1 MSFRTLPEPTLCARQ
16 GKHPISTRDVVGS
29 GLPIGRAG
37 LVWLLQ
43 VLGRADCDAES
54 SLYRIACVR
63 RCLPQVVPTV
73 GRRSGASRLRRIDTS
88 SGCPESRPAGF
99 LSQ

>member
-1 MSFRTLPEPTLCARQ
+1 MASFRTLPEPTLCARQ

-54 SLYRIACVR
+54 SL
-63 RCLPQVVPTV
+63 
-73 GRRSGASRLRRIDTS
+73 
-88 SGCPESRPAGF
+88 
-99 LSQ
+99 